1 MTITLAG
8 VYVKSLC
15 HCVQYIHFY
24 SPMTGQFI
32 INRPRLHQIG
42 VSHVLPKVQPLVK
55 TVLTLRLK
63 ISEVFVDHR
72 ELKFD
77 QTRDHDPVII
87 INHISKSNG

>member
-1 MTITLAG
+1 MKADR
-8 VYVKSLC
+8 C
-15 HCVQYIHFY
+15 HSVQQIHIY
-24 SPMTGQFI
+24 QPMTGQLTMC
-32 INRPRLHQIG
+32 RPRLRQLG
-42 VSHVLPKVQPLVK
+42 VCHELPKVQPLVK